1 MKKLTEILTVCLSA
15 IALAAAVSPAIAQD
29 QSNTPTQNSAPA
41 THMKKKH
48 HWACAQDIQN
58 LCPNAKSWKDK
69 RKCLKENKAHL
80 SSACQKQMKK
90 MRAHFTAFK
99 KACQADVNQFC
110 SAAKGK
116 GPKAM
121 HKCLKQ
127 NSTQLSST
135 CQSFLAKAK
144 AHWKKHHNKSSGE
157 SSNPQ
162 PSGSQ

>member
-1 MKKLTEILTVCLSA
+1 MRKLTEMLAVCLCG
-15 IALAAAVSPAIAQD
+15 IALAAAVSPAIAQS
-29 QSNTPTQNSAPA
+29 QANPPTQNNLPA
-41 THMKKKH
+41 AQGKKKH
-48 HWACAQDIQN
+48 HWACAKDIKN

-69 RKCLKENKAHL
+69 RQCLKDNQDNL

-90 MRAHFTAFK
+90 MRSHFAAFK

-116 GPKAM
+116 GPKAI

-127 NSTQLSST
+127 NSDQLSVT

-144 AHWKKHHNKSSGE
+144 AHWKKHHHKSSA
-157 SSNPQ
+157 
-162 PSGSQ
+162 SQ